1 MNDEIRV
8 LIVDD
13 HPLMRQGVHQS
24 IESTPGLKVV
34 GEAGDGRSALELVES
49 LKPDVVVLDISMPV
63 VDGFG
68 MAREMK
74 LRGIPAE
81 LVFLTAQSDESLL
94 DEALALGAKG
104 YILKECA
111 ASDVAAAVRAA
122 VAGKHYISPTLA
134 AHLLRGKEQSRRPQ
148 PPPGSLKDLTA
159 AEMRVLRLVA
169 EYKTTREIAAE
180 LFVSPLTVE
189 THRRNMCEK
198 LGLRGS
204 NALVRFSLANKELIS

>member
-1 MNDEIRV
+1 
-8 LIVDD
+8 
-13 HPLMRQGVHQS
+13 
-24 IESTPGLKVV
+24 VV
-34 GEAGDGRSALELVES
+34 GEAGDGRSALGLLEALAPE
-49 LKPDVVVLDISMPV
+49 VVVLDISMPV

-74 LRGIPAE
+74 QRRISAE

-122 VAGKHYISPTLA
+122 AAGKHYISPTLA
-134 AHLLRGKEQSRRPQ
+134 AHLLRGNQPRRPQ
-148 PPPGSLKDLTA
+148 PPPESLKDLTA

-189 THRRNMCEK
+189 THRRNICEK